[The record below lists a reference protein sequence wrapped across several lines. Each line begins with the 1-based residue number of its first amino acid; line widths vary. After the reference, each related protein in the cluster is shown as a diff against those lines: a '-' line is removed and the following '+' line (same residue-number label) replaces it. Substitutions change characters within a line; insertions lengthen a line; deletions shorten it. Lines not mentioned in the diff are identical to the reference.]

1 MLTVDLAV
9 THTKLEVEINSA
21 TEYEARTV
29 YGFMMATRRIYQ
41 QQFVD
46 SKLPINVDTIG
57 FLPAHSFSR
66 ISKDFAN
73 WNQNGIVFNNVTD
86 IARNPVNQADR
97 FELEDMAFFRS
108 QPAAKER
115 MRKIVS
121 DQGVGYLL
129 YTAPIL
135 IESACLL
142 CHGQRAVAPA
152 SIRDAYA
159 TGYDYKVGDLRGVVS
174 IRVPTA
180 TYDARLFRVWSGQL
194 VKSLLSYLLLFLVIG
209 FLLDRLVTRR
219 LVRLQRAANRIT
231 EGHYDTRLP
240 TREGNASDEIHQLAH
255 TFNDMATA
263 IETRDQSLNKLL
275 QAVEQSPESV
285 IITDVH
291 GTIEYVNATLV
302 NKSGFSRED
311 LLGSRAQVFQRSE
324 GTGEQDPLHPL
335 WEALDQGQWWQGEL
349 HCMHKDGSQHPE
361 LVSVSPVRNRDG
373 KISHYLMVR
382 QDLTEKKRTEAQIQH
397 MAYFDALTGLPN
409 HTLLMDRLA
418 QAANVGRRMGH
429 QAALLIVNVDRFK
442 YVNDARGHAM
452 GNQLLKAVAQRLQS
466 SLRDGDTL
474 ARMAADEFA
483 VLLPDLTHDDE
494 HASRH
499 TLSVAEKIHETLR
512 APLAAQGELTTVTVS
527 IGICLFPVQSARD
540 VEESPD
546 DILLRADN
554 ALHRAKEAGGNQT
567 ALFASDMAELAQRR
581 FALERELR
589 LAIPAGELRLY
600 LQPQWHAQ
608 GALAG
613 AEVLVRWQHPV
624 HGLISPAVFIPVA
637 EASDLIVD
645 VGVWVFTQACQL
657 LAQQATASYPLRLSV
672 NLSPRHF
679 RKADFVFW
687 LQKLMADIGV
697 NPTQLMLEVTEGLM
711 IDNFNDVVTKM
722 QQLTAMGLRFSLDDF
737 GTGYSSLGYLKRLPI
752 HELKIDKSFVQDA
765 PHNSDDAMLV
775 ETVLEVARRMHLE
788 VVAEGIETQEQANFL
803 NSRAHLVHQGYLYGR
818 PEPAAVWLAR
828 WAKTGTMR
836 QLQDSPK

>member
-1 MLTVDLAV
+1 MLAIDLAV
-9 THTKLEVEINSA
+9 THTKLEDEIDSA

-46 SKLPINVDTIG
+46 SKLPVNANTIG

-108 QPAAKER
+108 QRSAKER
-115 MRKIVS
+115 LRKIVS

-135 IESACLL
+135 IEPGCLL
-142 CHGQRAVAPA
+142 CHGPRAAAPA
-152 SIRDAYA
+152 SIRETYT
-159 TGYDYKVGDLRGVVS
+159 TGYDYQVGDLRGVVS

-180 TYDARLFRVWSGQL
+180 TYDARLMHVWSGQL
-194 VKSLLSYLLLFLVIG
+194 VKSLLSYVVLFLAIG
-209 FLLDRLVTRR
+209 LLVDHLVTRR
-219 LVRLQRAANRIT
+219 LMRLQSAAHRISD
-231 EGHYDTRLP
+231 GHYDTRLP
-240 TREGNASDEIHQLAH
+240 SRQGGASDEFHQLSH
-255 TFNDMATA
+255 SFNEMAKA
-263 IETRDQSLNKLL
+263 VETRDQSLTKLL

-285 IITDVH
+285 IITDAC

-302 NKSGFSRED
+302 TKSGFSRED
-311 LLGSRAQVFQRSE
+311 LVGSQAQVFQRTE
-324 GTGEQDPLHPL
+324 CIDEQNPLIPL
-335 WEALDQGQWWQGEL
+335 WKAIDQGLWWQGEL
-349 HCMHKDGSQHPE
+349 HCQHKDGSHYPE

-373 KISHYLMVR
+373 QISHYLMVR

-397 MAYFDALTGLPN
+397 MAYFDALTSLPN

-442 YVNDARGHAM
+442 YINDARGHAT
-452 GNQLLKAVAQRLQS
+452 GNQLLKAVALRLGA

-483 VLLPDLTHDDE
+483 VLLPDLTHDDG

-499 TLSVAEKIHETLR
+499 TLSVAEKIHEALR
-512 APLAAQGELTTVTVS
+512 VPLSVQSELMTVTVS
-527 IGICLFPVQSARD
+527 IGICLFPVHCTGET
-540 VEESPD
+540 EESPD
-546 DILLRADN
+546 EILLRADN

-600 LQPQWHAQ
+600 LQPQWHPQ
-608 GALAG
+608 GTLAG

-679 RKADFVFW
+679 RKADFVLW
-687 LQKLMADIGV
+687 LQKLMADTGV
-697 NPTQLMLEVTEGLM
+697 NPSLLMLEVTEGLM
-711 IDNFNDVVTKM
+711 IDNFNDVVVKM
-722 QQLTAMGLRFSLDDF
+722 QELTALGLRFSLDDF
-737 GTGYSSLGYLKRLPI
+737 GTGYSSLAYLKRLPI

-803 NSRAHLVHQGYLYGR
+803 NSRAQVVFQGYLYGR
-818 PEPAAVWLAR
+818 PEPADVWLAR
-828 WAKTGTMR
+828 WLETGPIW
-836 QLQDSPK
+836 QLQGNPE